1 MTLGASGASGTLAC
15 ILAQALIRSR
25 AIGAAGLPF
34 NASATIFS
42 WRGLVANANQL
53 SKPLIARAAMC
64 RVIGSLERG
73 DASTTDP

>member
-42 WRGLVANANQL
+42 C
-53 SKPLIARAAMC
+53 PAMQTNSPS
-64 RVIGSLERG
+64 R
-73 DASTTDP
+73 